1 VKLILKKKTVQRIQV
16 LSMKIDIVSAVP
28 DIFGSFF
35 SESILKR
42 GSVKG
47 LLEITVHDLR
57 KWALDKH
64 KVVDDTPYGG
74 GPGMIMR
81 VDVLHR
87 AISELKSENSLVILT
102 TPRGEKLAQSRV
114 RQLVEHNHLI
124 IVCGHYKAVDER
136 FNQFVD
142 LEISIGDF
150 ILTGGELPAA
160 ILTDAV
166 CRLVPGVI
174 SDLESA
180 NTDSFENGLLDCGYY
195 TRPLEY
201 AGVSVPEVLV
211 GGNHKLIKEFRQQ
224 EAERITESRRP
235 DLYQEYLKN
244 L

>member
-1 VKLILKKKTVQRIQV
+1 MKMNLKKMTVQRSQE

-42 GSVKG
+42 GSDKG
-47 LLEITVHDLR
+47 LIEITVHDLR

-87 AISELKSENSLVILT
+87 AVSELSSENSLVILT

-201 AGVSVPEVLV
+201 AGLSVPDVLV

-224 EAERITESRRP
+224 DAERITKSRRP
-235 DLYQEYLKN
+235 DLYQEYLKKN
-244 L
+244 

>member
-1 VKLILKKKTVQRIQV
+1 
-16 LSMKIDIVSAVP
+16 MKIDIVSAVP

-87 AISELKSENSLVILT
+87 AVSELKSENSLVILT

-201 AGVSVPEVLV
+201 AGLSVPDVLV

-224 EAERITESRRP
+224 DAERITKSRRP